1 MKKEVRKQM
10 ILGVI
15 SAVLIL
21 TGYLNFQNITNENMI
36 ASLNDNANNER
47 LGDVELVSSNSLIVS
62 ENIIENKVADE
73 NENQNE
79 NQNQNQNENE
89 NEIEVKS
96 ESKMQEENI
105 EVIENN
111 ENVIESIN
119 TNFSD
124 DYFVKTRLDRE
135 NMYSKMLESYE
146 KIINNDQITS
156 DQKAIAVQ
164 EIDNINKYKNGIMI
178 SKNLIK
184 NKGFNDVVIL
194 INNDSVSVVVKKDM
208 LLETDIVKIQNII
221 ETKLGFKIENIS
233 ISCI

>member
-1 MKKEVRKQM
+1 MKKQVRKQM

-15 SAVLIL
+15 SAVFIL
-21 TGYLNFQNITNENMI
+21 TGYLNFQNITNEKLI
-36 ASLNDNANNER
+36 ASVNDNKNDER

-62 ENIIENKVADE
+62 ENIIKNKVI
-73 NENQNE
+73 NKNQE
-79 NQNQNQNENE
+79 EVE
-89 NEIEVKS
+89 NEIENKV
-96 ESKMQEENI
+96 EEEN
-105 EVIENN
+105 EVEKENDDGN
-111 ENVIESIN
+111 RVENIN

-178 SKNLIK
+178 SENLIK
-184 NKGFNDVVIL
+184 NKGFKDAVIL
-194 INNDSVSVVVKKDM
+194 INNNSVSVVVKKDM

>member
-1 MKKEVRKQM
+1 MKKQVRKQM

-15 SAVLIL
+15 SAVFIL
-21 TGYLNFQNITNENMI
+21 TGYLNFQNITNEKLI
-36 ASLNDNANNER
+36 ASVNDDKNDER
-47 LGDVELVSSNSLIVS
+47 LGDVELVSSNSLILS
-62 ENIIENKVADE
+62 ENIIDNKVV
-73 NENQNE
+73 NKNQNE
-79 NQNQNQNENE
+79 VE
-89 NEIEVKS
+89 NEIENK
-96 ESKMQEENI
+96 EEEENEI
-105 EVIENN
+105 EKEKENDDGN
-111 ENVIESIN
+111 IVENIY
-119 TNFSD
+119 TNLYE

-135 NMYSKMLESYE
+135 NMYSKMIESYE

-178 SKNLIK
+178 SENLIK
-184 NKGFNDVVIL
+184 NKGFKDAVIL
-194 INNDSVSVVVKKDM
+194 INNNSVSVVVKKDM

>member
-79 NQNQNQNENE
+79 
-89 NEIEVKS
+89 IEVKS

-119 TNFSD
+119 TNLSD

-178 SKNLIK
+178 SENLIK

>member
-10 ILGVI
+10 VLGVI

-21 TGYLNFQNITNENMI
+21 TGYLNFQNITNEKMI
-36 ASLNDNANNER
+36 ASLNDDKKDER

-62 ENIIENKVADE
+62 ENIIENKEV

-79 NQNQNQNENE
+79 I
-89 NEIEVKS
+89 EIKI
-96 ESKMQEENI
+96 ESKMQEEKE
-105 EVIENN
+105 EVENN
-111 ENVIESIN
+111 EENVVESVNIDV
-119 TNFSD
+119 SD

-146 KIINNDQITS
+146 KIINNEQITS

-178 SKNLIK
+178 SENLIK
-184 NKGFNDVVIL
+184 NKGFKDAVIL
-194 INNDSVSVVVKKDM
+194 INNNSVSVVVKKDM
-208 LLETDIVKIQNII
+208 LLETDVVKIQNII
-221 ETKLGFKIENIS
+221 ETKLGFKIENIT

>member
-89 NEIEVKS
+89 IEVKS

-111 ENVIESIN
+111 KNVIESIN

-178 SKNLIK
+178 SENLIK

>member
-1 MKKEVRKQM
+1 MKKQVRKQM

-15 SAVLIL
+15 SAVFIL
-21 TGYLNFQNITNENMI
+21 TGYLNFQNITNEKLI
-36 ASLNDNANNER
+36 ASVNDDKNDER

-62 ENIIENKVADE
+62 ENIIENKVV
-73 NENQNE
+73 NKNQNE
-79 NQNQNQNENE
+79 VE
-89 NEIEVKS
+89 NEIENKV
-96 ESKMQEENI
+96 EEEN
-105 EVIENN
+105 EVEKENDDGN
-111 ENVIESIN
+111 RVENIN

-178 SKNLIK
+178 SENLIK
-184 NKGFNDVVIL
+184 NKGFKDAVIL
-194 INNDSVSVVVKKDM
+194 INNNSVSVVVKKDM
-208 LLETDIVKIQNII
+208 LVETDIVKIQNII

>member
-1 MKKEVRKQM
+1 MKKQVRKQM

-15 SAVLIL
+15 SAVFIL
-21 TGYLNFQNITNENMI
+21 TGYLNFQNITNEKLI
-36 ASLNDNANNER
+36 ASVNDDKNDER
-47 LGDVELVSSNSLIVS
+47 LGDVELVSSNSLILS
-62 ENIIENKVADE
+62 ENIINNKVVS
-73 NENQNE
+73 ENQNKV
-79 NQNQNQNENE
+79 E
-89 NEIEVKS
+89 NEIENKVENKV
-96 ESKMQEENI
+96 EEEN
-105 EVIENN
+105 EVEKENDDGN
-111 ENVIESIN
+111 RVENIN

-178 SKNLIK
+178 SENLIK
-184 NKGFNDVVIL
+184 NKGFKDAVIL
-194 INNDSVSVVVKKDM
+194 INNNSVSVVVKKDM
-208 LLETDIVKIQNII
+208 LVETDIVKIQNII

>member
-1 MKKEVRKQM
+1 MKKQVRKQM

-15 SAVLIL
+15 SAVFII
-21 TGYLNFQNITNENMI
+21 TGYLNFQNITNEKLI
-36 ASLNDNANNER
+36 ASVNDDKNDER
-47 LGDVELVSSNSLIVS
+47 LGDVELVSSNSLILS
-62 ENIIENKVADE
+62 ENIIDNKVVSK
-73 NENQNE
+73 NQNE
-79 NQNQNQNENE
+79 VE
-89 NEIEVKS
+89 NEIENKV
-96 ESKMQEENI
+96 EEKNEVEKENEDGNI
-105 EVIENN
+105 VEK
-111 ENVIESIN
+111 IN
-119 TNFSD
+119 TDFSD

-178 SKNLIK
+178 SENLIK
-184 NKGFNDVVIL
+184 NKGFKDAVIL
-194 INNDSVSVVVKKDM
+194 INNNSVSVVVKKDM
-208 LLETDIVKIQNII
+208 LVETDIVKIQNII

>member
-79 NQNQNQNENE
+79 NQNQNQNE

-178 SKNLIK
+178 SENLIK

-208 LLETDIVKIQNII
+208 LLE
-221 ETKLGFKIENIS
+221 IENIS

>member
-36 ASLNDNANNER
+36 ASLNDNEKDER

-73 NENQNE
+73 NENQ
-79 NQNQNQNENE
+79 

-178 SKNLIK
+178 SENLIK

>member
-1 MKKEVRKQM
+1 M

-15 SAVLIL
+15 SAVFIL
-21 TGYLNFQNITNENMI
+21 TGYLNFQNITNEKLI
-36 ASLNDNANNER
+36 ASVNDDKNDER
-47 LGDVELVSSNSLIVS
+47 LGDVELVSSNSLIIS
-62 ENIIENKVADE
+62 ENIIENKVI
-73 NENQNE
+73 NKNQE
-79 NQNQNQNENE
+79 EVE
-89 NEIEVKS
+89 NEIENKV
-96 ESKMQEENI
+96 EEEN
-105 EVIENN
+105 EVEKENDDGN
-111 ENVIESIN
+111 RVENIN

-178 SKNLIK
+178 SENLIK
-184 NKGFNDVVIL
+184 NKGFKDAVIL
-194 INNDSVSVVVKKDM
+194 INNNSVSVVVKKDM

-233 ISCI
+233 ISCIQSY

>member
-36 ASLNDNANNER
+36 ASLNDNEKDER

-73 NENQNE
+73 NENE
-79 NQNQNQNENE
+79 NQNQNE

-119 TNFSD
+119 TNLSD

-178 SKNLIK
+178 SENLIK

>member
-47 LGDVELVSSNSLIVS
+47 LGDVELVSSNSLIIS

-79 NQNQNQNENE
+79 NQNQNQNE

-178 SKNLIK
+178 SENLIK
-184 NKGFNDVVIL
+184 NKGFEDVVIL
-194 INNDSVSVVVKKDM
+194 INNNTVSVVVKKDN
-208 LLETDIVKIQNII
+208 LYETDIVKIQNII
-221 ETKLGFKIENIS
+221 ETKLGFEAKNIS
-233 ISCI
+233 ISNL

>member
-1 MKKEVRKQM
+1 MKKQVRKQM

-15 SAVLIL
+15 SAVFIL
-21 TGYLNFQNITNENMI
+21 TGYLNFQNITNEKLI
-36 ASLNDNANNER
+36 ASVNDDKNDER
-47 LGDVELVSSNSLIVS
+47 LGDVELVSSNSLIFS
-62 ENIIENKVADE
+62 ENIIDNKVVSKNQNEVENKIENKVEEE
-73 NENQNE
+73 NEVEKE
-79 NQNQNQNENE
+79 NDDGNRVEN
-89 NEIEVKS
+89 
-96 ESKMQEENI
+96 
-105 EVIENN
+105 
-111 ENVIESIN
+111 IN

-178 SKNLIK
+178 SENLIK
-184 NKGFNDVVIL
+184 NKGFKDAVIL
-194 INNDSVSVVVKKDM
+194 INNNSVSVVVKKDM
-208 LLETDIVKIQNII
+208 LVETDIVKIQNII

>member
-47 LGDVELVSSNSLIVS
+47 LGDVELVSSNSLIIS

-79 NQNQNQNENE
+79 NQNQNQNE

-178 SKNLIK
+178 SENLIK

>member
-1 MKKEVRKQM
+1 MKKQVRKQM

-15 SAVLIL
+15 SAVFIL
-21 TGYLNFQNITNENMI
+21 TGYLNFQNITNEKLI
-36 ASLNDNANNER
+36 ASVNDDKNDER

-62 ENIIENKVADE
+62 ENIIENKVV
-73 NENQNE
+73 NKNQNE
-79 NQNQNQNENE
+79 VE
-89 NEIEVKS
+89 NEIENKV
-96 ESKMQEENI
+96 EEEN
-105 EVIENN
+105 EVEKENDDGN
-111 ENVIESIN
+111 RVENIN

-178 SKNLIK
+178 SENLIK
-184 NKGFNDVVIL
+184 NKGFKDAVIL
-194 INNDSVSVVVKKDM
+194 INNNSVSVVVKKDM

>member
-1 MKKEVRKQM
+1 MKKQVRKQM

-15 SAVLIL
+15 SAVFIL
-21 TGYLNFQNITNENMI
+21 TGYLNFQNITNEKLI
-36 ASLNDNANNER
+36 ASVNDDKNDER

-62 ENIIENKVADE
+62 ENIIENKVEEE
-73 NENQNE
+73 NEVEKE
-79 NQNQNQNENE
+79 NDDGNRVEN
-89 NEIEVKS
+89 
-96 ESKMQEENI
+96 
-105 EVIENN
+105 
-111 ENVIESIN
+111 IN

-178 SKNLIK
+178 SENLIK
-184 NKGFNDVVIL
+184 NKGFKDAVIL
-194 INNDSVSVVVKKDM
+194 INNNSVSVVVKKDM
-208 LLETDIVKIQNII
+208 LVETDIVKIQNII

>member
-73 NENQNE
+73 NENE
-79 NQNQNQNENE
+79 NQNQNE

-111 ENVIESIN
+111 ENVIENIN
-119 TNFSD
+119 TNLSD

-178 SKNLIK
+178 SENLIK

>member
-1 MKKEVRKQM
+1 MKKQVRKQM

-15 SAVLIL
+15 SAVFIL
-21 TGYLNFQNITNENMI
+21 TGYLNFQNITNEKLI
-36 ASLNDNANNER
+36 ASVNDDKNDER
-47 LGDVELVSSNSLIVS
+47 LGDVELVSSNSLILS
-62 ENIIENKVADE
+62 ENIIDNKVV
-73 NENQNE
+73 NKNQNE
-79 NQNQNQNENE
+79 VE
-89 NEIEVKS
+89 NEIENK
-96 ESKMQEENI
+96 EEEENEI
-105 EVIENN
+105 EKENDDGN
-111 ENVIESIN
+111 IVENIN
-119 TNFSD
+119 TNLYE

-135 NMYSKMLESYE
+135 NMYSKMIESYE

-178 SKNLIK
+178 SENLIK
-184 NKGFNDVVIL
+184 NKGFKDAVIL
-194 INNDSVSVVVKKDM
+194 INNNSVSVVVKKDM

>member
-1 MKKEVRKQM
+1 MKKQVRKQM

-15 SAVLIL
+15 SAVFIL
-21 TGYLNFQNITNENMI
+21 TGYLNFQNITNEKLI
-36 ASLNDNANNER
+36 ASVNDDKNDER
-47 LGDVELVSSNSLIVS
+47 LGDVELVSSNSLILS
-62 ENIIENKVADE
+62 ENIIDNKVV
-73 NENQNE
+73 NKNQNE
-79 NQNQNQNENE
+79 VE
-89 NEIEVKS
+89 NEIENK
-96 ESKMQEENI
+96 EEEENEI
-105 EVIENN
+105 EKEKENDDGN
-111 ENVIESIN
+111 IVENIN
-119 TNFSD
+119 TNLYE

-178 SKNLIK
+178 SENLIK
-184 NKGFNDVVIL
+184 NKGFKDAVIL
-194 INNDSVSVVVKKDM
+194 INNNSVSVVVKKDM

>member
-1 MKKEVRKQM
+1 MKKQVRKQM

-15 SAVLIL
+15 SAVFIL
-21 TGYLNFQNITNENMI
+21 TGYLNFQNITNEKLI
-36 ASLNDNANNER
+36 ASVNDDKNDER
-47 LGDVELVSSNSLIVS
+47 LGDVELVSSNSLIFS
-62 ENIIENKVADE
+62 ENIIDNKVV
-73 NENQNE
+73 NKNQNE
-79 NQNQNQNENE
+79 VE
-89 NEIEVKS
+89 NEIENK
-96 ESKMQEENI
+96 EEEENEI
-105 EVIENN
+105 EKENDDGN
-111 ENVIESIN
+111 IVENIN
-119 TNFSD
+119 TNLYE

-178 SKNLIK
+178 SENLIK
-184 NKGFNDVVIL
+184 NKGFKDAVIL
-194 INNDSVSVVVKKDM
+194 INNNSVSVVVKKDM

>member
-1 MKKEVRKQM
+1 MKKQVRKQM

-15 SAVLIL
+15 SAVFIL
-21 TGYLNFQNITNENMI
+21 TGYLNFQNITNEKLI
-36 ASLNDNANNER
+36 ASVNDNKNDER

-62 ENIIENKVADE
+62 ENIIENKVI
-73 NENQNE
+73 NKNQE
-79 NQNQNQNENE
+79 EVE
-89 NEIEVKS
+89 NEIENKV
-96 ESKMQEENI
+96 EEEN
-105 EVIENN
+105 EVEKENDDGN
-111 ENVIESIN
+111 RVENIN

-178 SKNLIK
+178 SENLIK
-184 NKGFNDVVIL
+184 NKGFKDAVIL
-194 INNDSVSVVVKKDM
+194 INNNSVSVVVKKDI
-208 LLETDIVKIQNII
+208 LVETDIVKIQNII

>member
-1 MKKEVRKQM
+1 MKKQVRKQM

-15 SAVLIL
+15 SAVFIL
-21 TGYLNFQNITNENMI
+21 TGYLNFQNITNEKLI
-36 ASLNDNANNER
+36 ASVNDDKNDER

-62 ENIIENKVADE
+62 ENIIENKVI
-73 NENQNE
+73 NKNQE
-79 NQNQNQNENE
+79 EVE
-89 NEIEVKS
+89 NEIENKV
-96 ESKMQEENI
+96 EEEN
-105 EVIENN
+105 EVEKENDDGN
-111 ENVIESIN
+111 RVENIN

-178 SKNLIK
+178 SENLIK
-184 NKGFNDVVIL
+184 NKGFKDAVIL
-194 INNDSVSVVVKKDM
+194 INNNSVSVVVKKDI
-208 LLETDIVKIQNII
+208 LVETDIVKIQNII

>member
-1 MKKEVRKQM
+1 MKKQVRKQM

-15 SAVLIL
+15 SAVFIL
-21 TGYLNFQNITNENMI
+21 TGYLNFQNITNEKLI
-36 ASLNDNANNER
+36 ASVNDDKNDER
-47 LGDVELVSSNSLIVS
+47 LGDVELVSSNSLILS
-62 ENIIENKVADE
+62 ENIIDNKVV
-73 NENQNE
+73 NKNQNE
-79 NQNQNQNENE
+79 AE
-89 NEIEVKS
+89 NEIENKVENKV
-96 ESKMQEENI
+96 EEEN
-105 EVIENN
+105 EVVKESDDGNIVEN
-111 ENVIESIN
+111 IN

-178 SKNLIK
+178 SENLIK
-184 NKGFNDVVIL
+184 NKGFKDAVIL
-194 INNDSVSVVVKKDM
+194 INNNSVSVVVKKDM
-208 LLETDIVKIQNII
+208 LVETDIVKIQNII

>member
-1 MKKEVRKQM
+1 MKKQVRKQM

-15 SAVLIL
+15 SAVFIL
-21 TGYLNFQNITNENMI
+21 TGYLNFQNITNEKLI
-36 ASLNDNANNER
+36 ASVNDDKNDER
-47 LGDVELVSSNSLIVS
+47 LGDVELVSSNSLILS
-62 ENIIENKVADE
+62 ENIIDNKVVSKNQNEVENKIENKVEEE
-73 NENQNE
+73 NEVEKE
-79 NQNQNQNENE
+79 NDDGNIVEN
-89 NEIEVKS
+89 
-96 ESKMQEENI
+96 
-105 EVIENN
+105 
-111 ENVIESIN
+111 IN

-178 SKNLIK
+178 SENLIK
-184 NKGFNDVVIL
+184 NKGFKDAVIL
-194 INNDSVSVVVKKDM
+194 INNNSVSVVVKKDM
-208 LLETDIVKIQNII
+208 LVETDIVKIQNII

>member
-79 NQNQNQNENE
+79 
-89 NEIEVKS
+89 IEVKS

-119 TNFSD
+119 TNLSD

-178 SKNLIK
+178 SENLIK

-221 ETKLGFKIENIS
+221 EK
-233 ISCI
+233 

>member
-36 ASLNDNANNER
+36 ASLNDNEKDER

-89 NEIEVKS
+89 IEVKS

-111 ENVIESIN
+111 KNVIESIN

-178 SKNLIK
+178 SENLIK

>member
-1 MKKEVRKQM
+1 MKKQVRKQM

-15 SAVLIL
+15 SAVFIL
-21 TGYLNFQNITNENMI
+21 TGYLNFQNITNEKLI
-36 ASLNDNANNER
+36 ASVNDDKNDER
-47 LGDVELVSSNSLIVS
+47 LGDVELVSSNSLILS
-62 ENIIENKVADE
+62 ENIINNKVV
-73 NENQNE
+73 NKNQNKV
-79 NQNQNQNENE
+79 E
-89 NEIEVKS
+89 NEIEK
-96 ESKMQEENI
+96 EIENKEEEENEI
-105 EVIENN
+105 EKEKENDDGN
-111 ENVIESIN
+111 TVENIN
-119 TNFSD
+119 TNLYE

-178 SKNLIK
+178 SENLIK
-184 NKGFNDVVIL
+184 NKGFKDAVIL
-194 INNDSVSVVVKKDM
+194 INNNSVSVVVKKDM

>member
-47 LGDVELVSSNSLIVS
+47 LGDVELVSSNSLIIS

-79 NQNQNQNENE
+79 NQNQNE

-178 SKNLIK
+178 SENLIK

-208 LLETDIVKIQNII
+208 LLETDIVRIQNII

>member
-1 MKKEVRKQM
+1 MKKQVRKQI

-15 SAVLIL
+15 SAVFIL
-21 TGYLNFQNITNENMI
+21 TGYLNFQNITNEKLI
-36 ASLNDNANNER
+36 ASVNDDKNDER
-47 LGDVELVSSNSLIVS
+47 LGDVELVSSNSLILS
-62 ENIIENKVADE
+62 ENIIDNKVVSKNQNEVENKIENKVEEE
-73 NENQNE
+73 NEVEKE
-79 NQNQNQNENE
+79 NDDGNRVEN
-89 NEIEVKS
+89 
-96 ESKMQEENI
+96 
-105 EVIENN
+105 
-111 ENVIESIN
+111 IN

-178 SKNLIK
+178 SENLIK
-184 NKGFNDVVIL
+184 NKGFKDAVIL
-194 INNDSVSVVVKKDM
+194 INNNSVSVVVKKDM
-208 LLETDIVKIQNII
+208 LVETDIVKIQNII

>member
-79 NQNQNQNENE
+79 NQNQNQNE

-178 SKNLIK
+178 SENLIK

>member
-1 MKKEVRKQM
+1 MKKQVRKQM

-15 SAVLIL
+15 SAVFIL
-21 TGYLNFQNITNENMI
+21 TGYLNFQNITNEKLI
-36 ASLNDNANNER
+36 ASVNDDKNDER
-47 LGDVELVSSNSLIVS
+47 LGDVELVSSNSLIIS
-62 ENIIENKVADE
+62 ENIIENKVI
-73 NENQNE
+73 NKNQE
-79 NQNQNQNENE
+79 EVE
-89 NEIEVKS
+89 NEIENKV
-96 ESKMQEENI
+96 EEEN
-105 EVIENN
+105 EVEKENDDGN
-111 ENVIESIN
+111 RVENIN

-178 SKNLIK
+178 SENLIK
-184 NKGFNDVVIL
+184 NKGFKDAVIL
-194 INNDSVSVVVKKDM
+194 INNNSVSVVVKKDM
-208 LLETDIVKIQNII
+208 LVETDIVKIQNII

>member
-1 MKKEVRKQM
+1 MKKQVRKQM

-15 SAVLIL
+15 SAVFIL
-21 TGYLNFQNITNENMI
+21 TGYLNFQNITNEKLI
-36 ASLNDNANNER
+36 ASVNDDKNDER
-47 LGDVELVSSNSLIVS
+47 LGDVELVSSNSLILS
-62 ENIIENKVADE
+62 ENIIDNKVV
-73 NENQNE
+73 NKNQNE
-79 NQNQNQNENE
+79 VE
-89 NEIEVKS
+89 NEIENK
-96 ESKMQEENI
+96 EEEENEI
-105 EVIENN
+105 EKEKENDDGN
-111 ENVIESIN
+111 IVENIN
-119 TNFSD
+119 TNLYE

-135 NMYSKMLESYE
+135 NMYSKMIESYE

-178 SKNLIK
+178 SENLIK
-184 NKGFNDVVIL
+184 NKGFKDAVIL
-194 INNDSVSVVVKKDM
+194 INNNSVSVVVKKDM

>member
-1 MKKEVRKQM
+1 MKKQVRKQM

-15 SAVLIL
+15 SAVFIL
-21 TGYLNFQNITNENMI
+21 TGYLNFQNITNEKLI
-36 ASLNDNANNER
+36 ASVNDDKNDER
-47 LGDVELVSSNSLIVS
+47 LGDVELVSSNSLILS
-62 ENIIENKVADE
+62 ENIIDNKVVSKNQNEVENKIENKVEEE
-73 NENQNE
+73 NEVEKE
-79 NQNQNQNENE
+79 NDDGNRVEN
-89 NEIEVKS
+89 
-96 ESKMQEENI
+96 
-105 EVIENN
+105 
-111 ENVIESIN
+111 IN

-178 SKNLIK
+178 SENLIK
-184 NKGFNDVVIL
+184 NKGFKDAVIL
-194 INNDSVSVVVKKDM
+194 INNNSVSVVVKKDM
-208 LLETDIVKIQNII
+208 LVETDIVKIQNII

>member
-36 ASLNDNANNER
+36 ASLNDNEKDER
-47 LGDVELVSSNSLIVS
+47 LGDVELVSSNSLIIS

-73 NENQNE
+73 NENE
-79 NQNQNQNENE
+79 NQNQNE

-111 ENVIESIN
+111 ENVIENIN
-119 TNFSD
+119 TNLSD

-178 SKNLIK
+178 SENLIK

>member
-1 MKKEVRKQM
+1 
-10 ILGVI
+10 
-15 SAVLIL
+15 
-21 TGYLNFQNITNENMI
+21 
-36 ASLNDNANNER
+36 
-47 LGDVELVSSNSLIVS
+47 
-62 ENIIENKVADE
+62 
-73 NENQNE
+73 
-79 NQNQNQNENE
+79 
-89 NEIEVKS
+89 
-96 ESKMQEENI
+96 
-105 EVIENN
+105 
-111 ENVIESIN
+111 
-119 TNFSD
+119 
-124 DYFVKTRLDRE
+124 
-135 NMYSKMLESYE
+135 MYSKMLESYE

-178 SKNLIK
+178 SENLIK